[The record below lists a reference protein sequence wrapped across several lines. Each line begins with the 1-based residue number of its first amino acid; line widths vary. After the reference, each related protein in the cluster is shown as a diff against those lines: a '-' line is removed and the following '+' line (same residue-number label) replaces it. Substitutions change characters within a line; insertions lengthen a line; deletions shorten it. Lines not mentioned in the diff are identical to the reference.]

1 MGIKNF
7 ISSFLLKFSN
17 VKLEDIFID
26 HHKYLGK
33 RENSLKIYGR
43 PPRNM
48 ILSPFSMNFDPMD
61 RLLLVN
67 FEEDPI
73 YYSIELQIF
82 HKLDKEY
89 PLVIMYRKDNMMDI
103 YYTNEV
109 VVKNREKMIMDLLT
123 NVSFNQLE
131 EIEYKFQFDEM
142 GLDAYLFLKD
152 KLEKE
157 IEIKIKEKTH
167 ERELAS
173 ILSPIGAVSKK
184 PEYFPIVFLN
194 KFGMVIKKNT
204 EIFVKIHGLLRD
216 TAEMPVRMNG
226 MNVYLARYSLE
237 PIICNWNNCFKGN
250 MNPII
255 LNPPTLNISNKDITY
270 YLLNN
275 SDYYEIKQIYGN
287 DGEGHTVSF
296 EFSPAIPNILSL
308 GSNSKINGRFSCIID
323 DKKGI
328 FAGEYY
334 LARTGGTIEFSITPT
349 KGWQPFPGKLWL
361 KTYKWTSEIQIQ
373 DIGDIKIASSWRRI
387 KG

>member
-17 VKLEDIFID
+17 VKLKDIFID
-26 HHKYLGK
+26 HHKYLDK

-237 PIICNWNNCFKGN
+237 PIICNWNNDFTGN
-250 MNPII
+250 MNPMI

-275 SDYYEIKQIYGN
+275 FDYYEIKQIYGN

-334 LARTGGTIEFSITPT
+334 LARTGDTIEFNITPT

>member
-1 MGIKNF
+1 
-7 ISSFLLKFSN
+7 
-17 VKLEDIFID
+17 
-26 HHKYLGK
+26 
-33 RENSLKIYGR
+33 
-43 PPRNM
+43 
-48 ILSPFSMNFDPMD
+48 
-61 RLLLVN
+61 
-67 FEEDPI
+67 
-73 YYSIELQIF
+73 
-82 HKLDKEY
+82 
-89 PLVIMYRKDNMMDI
+89 MMDI

-237 PIICNWNNCFKGN
+237 PIICNWNNYFKGN
-250 MNPII
+250 MNPMI

-287 DGEGHTVSF
+287 DGEV
-296 EFSPAIPNILSL
+296 L
-308 GSNSKINGRFSCIID
+308 RFLTDSTNR
-323 DKKGI
+323 G
-328 FAGEYY
+328 
-334 LARTGGTIEFSITPT
+334 
-349 KGWQPFPGKLWL
+349 
-361 KTYKWTSEIQIQ
+361 
-373 DIGDIKIASSWRRI
+373 
-387 KG
+387 

>member
-17 VKLEDIFID
+17 VKLKDIFID

-109 VVKNREKMIMDLLT
+109 VVKNREKMIMDLFT

>member
-17 VKLEDIFID
+17 VKLKDIFID

-237 PIICNWNNCFKGN
+237 PIICNWNNDFTGN
-250 MNPII
+250 MNPMI

-275 SDYYEIKQIYGN
+275 FDYYEIKQIYGN

-334 LARTGGTIEFSITPT
+334 LARTGDTIEFNITPT

>member
-1 MGIKNF
+1 MGIRNF

-17 VKLEDIFID
+17 VKLKDIFID

-237 PIICNWNNCFKGN
+237 PIICNWNNDFTGN
-250 MNPII
+250 MNPMI

-275 SDYYEIKQIYGN
+275 FDYYEIKQIYGN

-334 LARTGGTIEFSITPT
+334 LARTGDTIEFNITPT

>member
-17 VKLEDIFID
+17 VKLKDIFID

>member
-17 VKLEDIFID
+17 VKLKDIFID

-237 PIICNWNNCFKGN
+237 PIICNWNNYFKGN

-334 LARTGGTIEFSITPT
+334 LARTGGTIEFSITPI